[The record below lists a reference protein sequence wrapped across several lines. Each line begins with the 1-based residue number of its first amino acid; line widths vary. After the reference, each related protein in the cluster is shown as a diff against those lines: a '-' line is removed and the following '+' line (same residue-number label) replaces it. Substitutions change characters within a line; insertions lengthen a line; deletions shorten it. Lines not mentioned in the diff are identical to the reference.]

1 MSFEYGLSNKN
12 KTTLIYN
19 GFEYTKK
26 QSTKTTVHWICRYV
40 KQFSCKATIITCGDT
55 IIRFPKEHCCR
66 YVPGEAEAR
75 TIVAAMKETSLY
87 TGNTDAI
94 TTSLASV
101 SENLCV
107 QLSMPKKTLITRILN
122 RHRQKNNMNDL
133 PVLPDTKKFEVP
145 EEFKDFLIYD
155 SGTEDPERLLI
166 FGQQTLSGVQNWRKN
181 SLLESYRSFAVKKDF
196 MKRMKTFLFAIWF
209 SNSSSSFPFL
219 IQHFFFSWCFHWV
232 TINGSPVASSPG
244 CQSCALPLFTA
255 LLCSHIRTMP
265 MKLQSVTEEQTNL
278 LKE

>member
-55 IIRFPKEHCCR
+55 IIKFPKEHCCR

-75 TIVAAMKETSLY
+75 KIVAAMKETSLY

-94 TTSLASV
+94 
-101 SENLCV
+101 
-107 QLSMPKKTLITRILN
+107 
-122 RHRQKNNMNDL
+122 
-133 PVLPDTKKFEVP
+133 
-145 EEFKDFLIYD
+145 EE
-155 SGTEDPERLLI
+155 
-166 FGQQTLSGVQNWRKN
+166 W
-181 SLLESYRSFAVKKDF
+181 
-196 MKRMKTFLFAIWF
+196 KRFLFAIWF
-209 SNSSSSFPFL
+209 PNSSSSFPFL

-232 TINGSPVASSPG
+232 TINGRPVASSPG
-244 CQSCALPLFTA
+244 CQSCALPLVTA

>member
-26 QSTKTTVHWICRYV
+26 QSTKTTVQWICRYV

-55 IIRFPKEHCCR
+55 IIKFPKEHCCR

-75 TIVAAMKETSLY
+75 KIVAAMKETSLY

-94 TTSLASV
+94 ATSLASV

-107 QLSMPKKTLITRILN
+107 QLSMPKKTLITRTLN

-133 PVLPDTKKFEVP
+133 PVLPHTKKFEVP
-145 EEFKDFLIYD
+145 EE
-155 SGTEDPERLLI
+155 
-166 FGQQTLSGVQNWRKN
+166 
-181 SLLESYRSFAVKKDF
+181 
-196 MKRMKTFLFAIWF
+196 
-209 SNSSSSFPFL
+209 
-219 IQHFFFSWCFHWV
+219 
-232 TINGSPVASSPG
+232 
-244 CQSCALPLFTA
+244 
-255 LLCSHIRTMP
+255 
-265 MKLQSVTEEQTNL
+265 
-278 LKE
+278 